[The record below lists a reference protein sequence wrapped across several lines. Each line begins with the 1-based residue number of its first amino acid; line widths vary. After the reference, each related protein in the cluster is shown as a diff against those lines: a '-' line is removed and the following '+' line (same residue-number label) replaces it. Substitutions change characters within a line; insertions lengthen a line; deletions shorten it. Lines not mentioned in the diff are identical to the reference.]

1 MDLHETDCTSLTSL
15 TCRCEDSWTLDLVN
29 PITGQ
34 TIYEC
39 AVTDNSDWLRI
50 RCAAYRRAPKEQ
62 SCNIKY
68 VVGQK
73 VVPTGKTIKN
83 VGLHG
88 VKTVHVVYEH
98 SRVEPCPM
106 CRMHKCPEQ
115 PDEFERLVINREK
128 EGYGEDDEE
137 SQWEFDSGQVTAAAG
152 KKRNRQ
158 RWFDWYPVSQIYP
171 LTLADWIRSASAFI
185 NASIFKHENSN
196 DWQRFNA
203 LIISHLRDERLKVC
217 SWILSSNR
225 SSNRKSIFV
234 LSCNE
239 CEYSI
244 GCTWTKGSDPSHLAK
259 VLWPFVHPQPQ
270 EYIASCKKYREA
282 ILSHTPTAI
291 PVHRI
296 LQKYKE
302 TMALITRK
310 EDDTKVKKITEGEGK
325 SSKVQRRSDSVHE
338 GKG

>member
-1 MDLHETDCTSLTSL
+1 MHVKARQLVFFFFFVSSLHFPLSAILIMDLHETGCTSFTSL
-15 TCRCEDSWTLDLVN
+15 TCRCEDSWTLELVN

-62 SCNIKY
+62 SCKIKY

-73 VVPTGKTIKN
+73 VVPIGKTIKN

-88 VKTVHVVYEH
+88 VKIVHVVYEH
-98 SRVEPCPM
+98 SCVEPCPM
-106 CRMHKCPEQ
+106 CRKHKCPEQ
-115 PDEFERLVINREK
+115 LDEFERLVINREK

-152 KKRNRQ
+152 KKSH
-158 RWFDWYPVSQIYP
+158 FSQNYP
-171 LTLADWIRSASAFI
+171 LTPADWMQSASGFI
-185 NASIFKHENSN
+185 NESIFKHENSN

-203 LIISHLRDERLKVC
+203 LIISHLLDQRLQVC
-217 SWILSSNR
+217 YRKASSKR
-225 SSNRKSIFV
+225 ISIFV
-234 LSCNE
+234 LRCNE

-244 GCTWTKGSDPSHLAK
+244 GCAWTKGSDPSHLAK

-270 EYIASCKKYREA
+270 EHIASCKKYREA
-282 ILSHTPTAI
+282 IRSHTHTQPFRSIASC
-291 PVHRI
+291 
-296 LQKYKE
+296 KS
-302 TMALITRK
+302 
-310 EDDTKVKKITEGEGK
+310 TKKPW
-325 SSKVQRRSDSVHE
+325 R
-338 GKG
+338 